1 MKIPATGYV
10 MNKFEVLGIV
20 GEGELQICE
29 AWKLLEQMQTLA
41 KMELNVECLSIWLT
55 FKVPLFFLGS
65 VKAIFTFFHKADL
78 SLVIPDESEAIL
90 ARTCIEIKEHLVMAS
105 LKFLSF
111 TTLQWCRLASAGC
124 YTCYSLCV
132 GSVVFHGMKWH
143 NRNWC
148 FSLYVTISVYCSS
161 HRPSLNSH

>member
-1 MKIPATGYV
+1 
-10 MNKFEVLGIV
+10 
-20 GEGELQICE
+20 
-29 AWKLLEQMQTLA
+29 MQTLA

-111 TTLQWCRLASAGC
+111 TTLQ
-124 YTCYSLCV
+124 
-132 GSVVFHGMKWH
+132 
-143 NRNWC
+143 
-148 FSLYVTISVYCSS
+148 
-161 HRPSLNSH
+161 